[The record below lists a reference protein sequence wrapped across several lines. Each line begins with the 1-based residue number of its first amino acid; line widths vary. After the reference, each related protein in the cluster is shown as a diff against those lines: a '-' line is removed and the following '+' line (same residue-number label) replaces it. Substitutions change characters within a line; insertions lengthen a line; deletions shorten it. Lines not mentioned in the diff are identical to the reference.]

1 MENLDRRL
9 LIGAAGLAG
18 VGVLASLA
26 KGGPLNPP
34 GGPVNPTG
42 RTLDEIYDKI
52 PLGLGDGRTVLAGGT
67 ANYTITLPG
76 SYVLAGNLNGSITIS
91 TSDVTIDLN
100 GFSVNATTAGSGNGI
115 FVSSNQSRVII
126 RNGVVSRFNA
136 GVVMSIDVKSVILE
150 DLMIRECRNYG
161 ILSNSTNNRNVTVR
175 RCNVIDTGATSTG
188 TTANLFV
195 TGINLTGDGHVI
207 EDSIVQSLVYLGTG
221 TPTFRGISLSDLGG
235 TANIV
240 RRCVVN
246 CEPAVTGDGIRF
258 FGTGVYRDNTVIG
271 FSTAYIGGTNGGGN
285 V

>member
-34 GGPVNPTG
+34 GGAVNPTG
-42 RTLDEIYDKI
+42 RTLNEIYDKI

-67 ANYTITLPG
+67 TNYTIPFAG
-76 SYVLAGNLNGSITIS
+76 SYVLAGNINGSITIAS
-91 TSDVTIDLN
+91 SDVTLDLN
-100 GFSVNATTAGSGNGI
+100 GFSVNAATAGSGNGI
-115 FVSSNQSRVII
+115 LVSTSQSRVII

-136 GVVMSIDVKSVILE
+136 GVVISADVKSVILE

-161 ILSNSTNNRNVTVR
+161 VLASSIINRNTTIR

-188 TTANLFV
+188 TSANLIV
-195 TGINLTGDGHVI
+195 TGISLTGDGHVI

-221 TPTFRGISLSDLGG
+221 VPVFRGVSF
-235 TANIV
+235 ANGSGVANVV

-246 CEPAVTGDGIRF
+246 SQPAIAGDGIRF

-271 FSTAYIGGTNGGGN
+271 FSSSYVGGTNGGGN